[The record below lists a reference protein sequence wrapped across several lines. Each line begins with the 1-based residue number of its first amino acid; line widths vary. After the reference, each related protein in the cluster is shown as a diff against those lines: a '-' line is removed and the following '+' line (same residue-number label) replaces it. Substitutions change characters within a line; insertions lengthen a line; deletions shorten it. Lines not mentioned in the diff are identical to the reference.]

1 MSEALPL
8 VESEDL
14 VLVRDSARGLLQDA
28 WPASRAVAAAK
39 DAAALKDMWRK
50 AALQGWTALAPSQ
63 DEMGLAASIVL
74 MQELGRAA
82 CPLPLAD
89 AVLANAVLAQAQGEA
104 AAQLLASVQSGEA
117 IVAWAADPHGGR
129 VTDGATLD
137 GTVSF
142 VEHGAIATHFLVATG
157 KGEIAIVPRE
167 AAGLAIDATP
177 GLNVPPLSQL
187 RFTRVDTFQRVTT
200 SFDVGT
206 LTPLMRNCLQHA
218 PRVRRAMAWSC

>member
-1 MSEALPL
+1 
-8 VESEDL
+8 
-14 VLVRDSARGLLQDA
+14 
-28 WPASRAVAAAK
+28 
-39 DAAALKDMWRK
+39 
-50 AALQGWTALAPSQ
+50 
-63 DEMGLAASIVL
+63 MGLAASIVL

-142 VEHGAIATHFLVATG
+142 VEHGAITTALVATG

-187 RFTRVDTFQRVTT
+187 RFTRVDTFSASPRRST
-200 SFDVGT
+200 SARSR
-206 LTPLMRNCLQHA
+206 P
-218 PRVRRAMAWSC
+218 

>member
-137 GTVSF
+137 GT
-142 VEHGAIATHFLVATG
+142 A
-157 KGEIAIVPRE
+157 K
-167 AAGLAIDATP
+167 
-177 GLNVPPLSQL
+177 
-187 RFTRVDTFQRVTT
+187 
-200 SFDVGT
+200 
-206 LTPLMRNCLQHA
+206 
-218 PRVRRAMAWSC
+218 

>member
-129 VTDGATLD
+129 VTDGSTLD

-142 VEHGAIATHFLVATG
+142 VEHGAVQCGFCTSGLVV
-157 KGEIAIVPRE
+157 K
-167 AAGLAIDATP
+167 
-177 GLNVPPLSQL
+177 
-187 RFTRVDTFQRVTT
+187 
-200 SFDVGT
+200 
-206 LTPLMRNCLQHA
+206 
-218 PRVRRAMAWSC
+218 